1 MVYAHDCAVDRYTFD
16 GSSTGTTLLLVKDAR
31 NQAECKV
38 KCDSDVTCG
47 QWSWSRAKGN
57 AKPCT
62 LSTGLAHPK
71 YDKDSFTVPK
81 AGNSSCTCPATALV
95 VGLPPASAAASKIL
109 FGASSTEAI
118 GQPFGLEC
126 WPKDENFKLYSCGA
140 TDLHRVHL
148 SDTGNEFLA
157 NCGKTVGGV
166 NAIMPKVERGGVVPV
181 DSAWCEADCKSDVT
195 CMVWQ
200 FVPKKVLPPGTIS
213 DRKKWGCYQS
223 KAGPDNCHEARTY
236 KLTVAPAAAA
246 LQPAPY
252 SVAGGRVQHGLV
264 RVVGK
269 LDNNQVLG
277 LHKVFISGT
286 YSTEVVDKAMCKEI
300 CYSDIYCTVWQYFEK
315 AGIKS
320 TVPNR
325 KAAGCFVEDATSKA
339 VDYPLAL
346 NKASQFAA
354 ANQGS
359 HTWITGEFIQH
370 YCPDPSKTTTPPPVN
385 AHGPH
390 VAGAVTPP
398 PSAHSSSLWSWLLPL
413 LLLLALVASAAV
425 ALLFCRGDPKKKK
438 KTRSARSRAIEE
450 IEAPLQVV
458 STPVTATP
466 TYYAAQPAQMVQLQP
481 RPTQVM
487 VQPQLVQA
495 SAPVPVQYAQP
506 AVNPGIRF

>member
-1 MVYAHDCAVDRYTFD
+1 MVYAHDCAVDRYTFA
-16 GSSTGTTLLLVKDAR
+16 GSATGATPLTALAAA

-38 KCDSDVTCG
+38 KCDSDPTCG
-47 QWSWSRAKGN
+47 QWSWSRKKGTTN
-57 AKPCT
+57 THPCT
-62 LSTGLAHPK
+62 LSDATASPK
-71 YDKDSFTVPK
+71 YDIDSFTVPK

-95 VGLPPASAAASKIL
+95 VGLPPASPAASKTL
-109 FGASSTEAI
+109 FGASATEAI

-126 WPKDENFKLYSCGA
+126 WPKDENFNLYNCGT

-148 SDTGNEFLA
+148 TDTGNEFLA
-157 NCGKTVGGV
+157 NCQ
-166 NAIMPKVERGGVVPV
+166 NMLKVERGGVVPV
-181 DSAWCEADCKSDVT
+181 DSAWCEAECKSDVT

-200 FVPKKVLPPGTIS
+200 FVPKKVLAPGTTS

-223 KAGPDNCHEARTY
+223 KSTPDTCNKARTY
-236 KLTVAPAAAA
+236 KVNGATVSN
-246 LQPAPY
+246 PY
-252 SVAGGRVQHGLV
+252 SVAGGMVQHGLV

-277 LHKVFISGT
+277 LKKAFAAGS
-286 YSTEVVDKAMCKEI
+286 YSTEVVDKTMCKEL
-300 CYSDIYCTVWQYFEK
+300 CYSDIYCTVWQYFEVGGIHASIRNK
-315 AGIKS
+315 AD
-320 TVPNR
+320 
-325 KAAGCFVEDATSKA
+325 AGCWVEDATHSNV

-346 NKASQFAA
+346 NNGNQFAA
-354 ANQGS
+354 ANQGK

-370 YCPDPSKTTTPPPVN
+370 YCPDPSKTTTPLPMS
-385 AHGPH
+385 PH
-390 VAGAVTPP
+390 APLVAGAVTPP

-450 IEAPLQVV
+450 IEAPLQAV

-495 SAPVPVQYAQP
+495 PAPVPVQYAQP